1 MIENIIIFIID
12 KCIGS
17 NPIESTKTKKII
29 MIINASLCNGT
40 YDFNIELDEYKP
52 DNFSVFQV
60 TLGDQILII
69 DREEWRQINE
79 LVTNS
84 MDFVDSMSDY

>member
-1 MIENIIIFIID
+1 M
-12 KCIGS
+12 
-17 NPIESTKTKKII
+17 T
-29 MIINASLCNGT
+29 INASICNGT
-40 YDFNIELDEYKP
+40 YDFSIKLDEYKP

-84 MDFVDSMSDY
+84 MNFVDSMSDYD